1 MRRLRA
7 KRAENEDAPRPRNGG
22 SASITAQRADR
33 ARRKASAPFFF
44 GRQAALFALAC
55 IGIIVLDFFLY
66 VGIAVYDSNLNF
78 GNGSPKSITRDIGDT
93 LVLQE
98 DGSYALPEA
107 TTEWMEYERCWAML
121 LSDEGEPVWNHGAP
135 ESVLHPY
142 TMADVAVFSRLG
154 YLDDYP
160 CFVWKHDDG
169 LLVAGFPKDSYVRNV
184 IDYLPQQTMLNWP
197 LYVLFIFLV
206 DAAALFIVYSISKR
220 RVMAS
225 TAPMIEALDALAHE
239 KPARVRL
246 KGSLRDVGE
255 SINAASA
262 IMRRKDEARKR
273 WVTGVSHDIR
283 TPLAISLGHAE
294 RIARNED
301 ATDDIRE
308 QARVIMRQNE
318 RIRDLVADLNIAS
331 KLEYDMQPLD
341 LGRIHVAKLLR
352 TVVAAHVNDGMD
364 EAHPLALEVD
374 ADAAEAVVLGD
385 ERLLTRAVE
394 NALANARV
402 HNESGCNVSIRLS
415 VRGDRGGERASGGV
429 GSASGGFA
437 VMRVAD
443 DGAGISREGLAAL
456 EARLARSRT
465 ARSAAGCAAGAFDS
479 SAASE
484 HGLGLVLVDRIA
496 RAHGGALALEGAP
509 GEGFAVEIALPLA

>member
-1 MRRLRA
+1 MGRRRGRA
-7 KRAENEDAPRPRNGG
+7 GRAAKTSFPR
-22 SASITAQRADR
+22 
-33 ARRKASAPFFF
+33 FFTKQLLAF
-44 GRQAALFALAC
+44 LLLAFA
-55 IGIIVLDFFLY
+55 VVVVDFFLY
-66 VGIAVYDSNLNF
+66 LLIAFNESERNF
-78 GNGSPKSITRDIGDT
+78 NDGTPATTVRVVDAALARQENGSWSLAPDGAEALGEQGAWALLVDGAGAIAWERDAPSDVPRT
-93 LVLQE
+93 LSPA
-98 DGSYALPEA
+98 DAAMAAHYGS
-107 TTEWMEYERCWAML
+107 
-121 LSDEGEPVWNHGAP
+121 
-135 ESVLHPY
+135 
-142 TMADVAVFSRLG
+142 VA
-154 YLDDYP
+154 DYP
-160 CFVWKHDDG
+160 AFFWNRDDG
-169 LLVAGFPKDSYVRNV
+169 LLVVGFPKGTYWHMGMTYPVSAIRN
-184 IDYLPQQTMLNWP
+184 LP
-197 LYVLFIFLV
+197 LYVLLLFTVDLAIFFTVYLV
-206 DAAALFIVYSISKR
+206 SR
-220 RVMAS
+220 RRTQRAV
-225 TAPMIEALDALAHE
+225 APILDALDGLSE
-239 KPARVRL
+239 GRPSTLRL
-246 KGSLRDVGE
+246 RGDLRDVGE
-255 SINAASA
+255 RITEASA
-262 IMRRKDEARKR
+262 LIEQKDAARANWIR
-273 WVTGVSHDIR
+273 GVSHDIR
-283 TPLAISLGHAE
+283 TPLSMILGYADAVASDGRAPE
-294 RIARNED
+294 EVRAQAAVIRTQGLRIA
-301 ATDDIRE
+301 
-308 QARVIMRQNE
+308 
-318 RIRDLVADLNIAS
+318 DLVTDLNTAS
-331 KLEYDMQPLD
+331 RLDYDMQPLD